1 MPGKIFSIIGIVLQ
15 YTLVILLYYFL
26 YKVVKMIYLD
36 LKTPAL
42 LASEISGQ
50 PFVEYKSDRAR
61 LTVIESTE
69 AALAG
74 QCYLIEETLT
84 IGRNDHN
91 DVIIHDNFTSHEH
104 ACVTKIKKNYWLY
117 DLSSTNGTFLNGN
130 RVGKEEALKDG
141 DLIKIGTVTF
151 KFAR

>member
-26 YKVVKMIYLD
+26 YKVVRMIYLD
-36 LKTPAL
+36 LKTPGI
-42 LASEISGQ
+42 LAKESASQ
-50 PFVEYKSDRAR
+50 PFAEYKADRVR
-61 LTVIESTE
+61 LTVVES
-69 AALAG
+69 AG
-74 QCYLIEETLT
+74 TVLTDQSYPIEETLT

-117 DLSSTNGTFLNGN
+117 DLNSTNGTFLNGN
-130 RVGKEEALKDG
+130 RVAAEEPLKNG
-141 DLIKIGTVTF
+141 DIIKIGTVTF
-151 KFAR
+151 KFVR

>member
-26 YKVVKMIYLD
+26 YKVVRMIYLD

-42 LASEISGQ
+42 LAREIAGQ
-50 PFVEYKSDRAR
+50 PFAEYKADRAR

-69 AALAG
+69 TALTS
-74 QCYLIEETLT
+74 QNYPVEETLT

-91 DVIIHDNFTSHEH
+91 DVIIHDSFTSHEH

-117 DLSSTNGTFLNGN
+117 DLNSTNGTFLNGN
-130 RVGKEEALKDG
+130 RVAKEEPLKDG
-141 DLIKIGTVTF
+141 DIIKIGTVTF
-151 KFAR
+151 KFVR